1 VTKLSLVSLPVRAYT
16 VTASDGGPIHLN
28 QLHAECHSRINYKKT
43 CPIHGEVANDQIVSG
58 YEYSKGH
65 YVVIDP
71 EEVDMLR
78 TPDEKAINIDSFV
91 PPNSVDPLY
100 FSGRGYYLL
109 PDGPAGMKP
118 YALLVQ
124 GMVEMKKI
132 AVAQVVMHGRDLLM
146 LIRPVDGL
154 LNAVVL
160 DYENQVTKPAAFKD
174 SVPTAA
180 VGAEELQL
188 TKSLIEAS
196 TPKKLDLAKYHD
208 HYTEKL
214 TQLIEKKVAGE
225 EVVAPPIQEQ
235 APIIN
240 LMDALK
246 ESLAKAQ
253 KQEPEAAE
261 KPPKKMAASG
271 RKPARSAKRKSG

>member
-1 VTKLSLVSLPVRAYT
+1 
-16 VTASDGGPIHLN
+16 
-28 QLHAECHSRINYKKT
+28 
-43 CPIHGEVANDQIVSG
+43 
-58 YEYSKGH
+58 
-65 YVVIDP
+65 
-71 EEVDMLR
+71 VDKLR
-78 TPDEKAINIDSFV
+78 TPDEKSINIDSFI

-160 DYENQVTKPAAFKD
+160 DYEKQVTKPAAFKD
-174 SVPTAA
+174 SAPTAP

-225 EVVAPPIQEQ
+225 EVVAPPIHEQ
-235 APIIN
+235 TAVIN

-253 KQEPEAAE
+253 KEQPEEAA
-261 KPPKKMAASG
+261 KPPKKMAAAG
-271 RKPARSAKRKSG
+271 QANRRRARWSTAGVCPNRRHVGWVDCQVRR